1 MTSVKSAL
9 PGPKVPIGSSED
21 GKTVIYLNNQWFLYF
36 QADHNRVGGNPV
48 DKVEVAAQVGVT
60 ATAAAAT
67 ANTAAATAQ
76 AAADAAAAAGS
87 GSSALQALVNSG
99 VNNACTIGAFD
110 AGTDATVT
118 VSANTRYY
126 GDGTS
131 VAVNSGSVTGVA
143 YGLDAALIYY
153 DDPTRAGGAVTYL
166 VTTDPLLATPT
177 PAHQNRHYVGSV
189 PTPAALDPPNVGSPN
204 FYAP

>member
-1 MTSVKSAL
+1 MVLILPRLKLSSPITDKDGGPVLELTRAWNNAMTLIEANVNGIQDALDAAGIAQAAAVSAA
-9 PGPKVPIGSSED
+9 SD
-21 GKTVIYLNNQWFLYF
+21 
-36 QADHNRVGGNPV
+36 
-48 DKVEVAAQVGVT
+48 
-60 ATAAAAT
+60 AAAA
-67 ANTAAATAQ
+67 Q
-76 AAADAAAAAGS
+76 ASADAAAAAGS

-110 AGTDATVT
+110 AGSDATVT

-143 YGLDAALIYY
+143 YGLDAVLIFY
-153 DDPTRAGGAVTYL
+153 DDLTRAGGAVTYQ
-166 VTTDPLLATPT
+166 VTIDPTLANPS
-177 PAHQNRHYVGSV
+177 PVHPNRHYVGSV
-189 PTPAALDPPNVGSPN
+189 PTPSALDPPNVGSPK

>member
-1 MTSVKSAL
+1 MVDMTTGQITS
-9 PGPKVPIGSSED
+9 P
-21 GKTVIYLNNQWFLYF
+21 WFAYF
-36 QADHNRVGGNPV
+36 QNLHIRTGGNPV
-48 DKVEVAAQVGVT
+48 DKVEVAAQVGTT
-60 ATAAAAT
+60 AATAAAT
-67 ANTAAATAQ
+67 ANTAAATANAAAATAQ

-153 DDPTRAGGAVTYL
+153 DDPTRAGGAVTYF
-166 VTTDPLLATPT
+166 VTIDPLLATPT
-177 PAHQNRHYVGSV
+177 PTHPDRHYVGSV
-189 PTPAALDPPNVGSPN
+189 PTPPALDPPNVGSPN

>member
-1 MTSVKSAL
+1 MVLRLPRLQTSTAYTDK
-9 PGPKVPIGSSED
+9 D
-21 GKTVIYLNNQWFLYF
+21 GKPTTPFTRFWD
-36 QADHNRVGGNPV
+36 QAMTLIEANVNGIQDAL
-48 DKVEVAAQVGVT
+48 DAAGIAQAAAVS
-60 ATAAAAT
+60 AASDAAAA
-67 ANTAAATAQ
+67 Q
-76 AAADAAAAAGS
+76 ASADAAAAAGT
-87 GSSALQALVNSG
+87 GSSALQSLVNSG

-110 AGTDATVT
+110 AGSDATVT

-153 DDPTRAGGAVTYL
+153 DDPTRAGGAVTYH
-166 VTTDPLLATPT
+166 VTIDPLLATPT
-177 PAHQNRHYVGSV
+177 PMHPNRHYVGSV
-189 PTPAALDPPNVGSPN
+189 PTPSALDPPNVGSPN

>member
-1 MTSVKSAL
+1 MVLKIPRLQTSTSIVDK
-9 PGPKVPIGSSED
+9 
-21 GKTVIYLNNQWFLYF
+21 N
-36 QADHNRVGGNPV
+36 GNPTITFTRFW
-48 DKVEVAAQVGVT
+48 DQVASLIEANVNGIQDALTAAGIAQAAAVS
-60 ATAAAAT
+60 AASDAAAA
-67 ANTAAATAQ
+67 Q
-76 AAADAAAAAGS
+76 ASADAAAAAGS

-110 AGTDATVT
+110 AGADATVT

-153 DDPTRAGGAVTYL
+153 DDPTRAGGAVTYH
-166 VTTDPLLATPT
+166 VTTDPLLANPT
-177 PAHQNRHYVGSV
+177 PMNPNRHYVGSV
-189 PTPAALDPPNVGSPN
+189 PTPSALDPPNVGSPK